1 MAKEGPRKKVPKELA
16 VINADNC
23 TGCESCLEVC
33 PVDCIELK
41 KIDRGIVKGT
51 QQWCEIDLERC
62 VGCEVCVHIPRKKS
76 NPYEL
81 TVCPWDAIEMVPT
94 ENVAVVVAQ
103 IGGPPEYIQENWDR
117 LVGSA
122 QHLAELRGG
131 ERVSDLQPLRASDHR
146 RLLHVLDALPR
157 NLIRA
162 RLVLEHFDAHP
173 AVVVDLLQ
181 CREDRPEVDV
191 AHAGAEQVRI
201 VGVEVDQPLAAVA
214 DDVGDRLGLRWSS
227 PSRRGAACNGAS
239 RPSSPAGCRTRR

>member
-23 TGCESCLEVC
+23 TGCESGLEVC

-62 VGCEVCVHIPRKKS
+62 VGCEVCVHIPQKKS

-103 IGGPPEYIQENWDR
+103 IGGPPEYIQANWDR

-122 QHLAELRGG
+122 QHLAELRA
-131 ERVSDLQPLRASDHR
+131 AS
-146 RLLHVLDALPR
+146 A
-157 NLIRA
+157 
-162 RLVLEHFDAHP
+162 
-173 AVVVDLLQ
+173 
-181 CREDRPEVDV
+181 
-191 AHAGAEQVRI
+191 
-201 VGVEVDQPLAAVA
+201 
-214 DDVGDRLGLRWSS
+214 
-227 PSRRGAACNGAS
+227 
-239 RPSSPAGCRTRR
+239 